1 MRDIARDLGVSVATV
16 SRALNDSPRIS
27 ASQKERIQTY
37 AKEHNFYPNVI
48 GEALRHS
55 RIQPMKL
62 IGVIVPEL
70 KEHIVAG
77 LEHGHHPVPMSEST
91 EALGTPT
98 VTGVIHDL
106 DPIVEE
112 ARKDHAPTS
121 FGAAF
126 GHILWGAGA
135 VTAEVYGRI
144 VSRSVAGDRKSS
156 AGSRKQ

>member
-1 MRDIARDLGVSVATV
+1 MCQQLKTMSNKIPITMRDIARDLGVSVATV

-70 KEHIVAG
+70 VH
-77 LEHGHHPVPMSEST
+77 
-91 EALGTPT
+91 
-98 VTGVIHDL
+98 
-106 DPIVEE
+106 
-112 ARKDHAPTS
+112 
-121 FGAAF
+121 
-126 GHILWGAGA
+126 
-135 VTAEVYGRI
+135 Y
-144 VSRSVAGDRKSS
+144 
-156 AGSRKQ
+156 